1 MEQLQTLWANFAED
15 LVELLPKSPFTEFLG
30 KFSEIPYLGYLNWFV
45 PIREIL
51 IVMASWLSAIA
62 LFYLYSI
69 IMRWLKVI
77 GD

>member
-1 MEQLQTLWANFAED
+1 MNQLQTLWANFAED
-15 LVELLPKSPFTEFLG
+15 LLELLPKSPFRQFLNR
-30 KFSEIPYLGYLNWFV
+30 FSDIPFLGYLNWFV
-45 PIREIL
+45 PVRDIL
-51 IVMASWLSAIA
+51 VVMAAWLGAIA